1 MSATDAAAAVATPI
15 ADPLRIY
22 FCASIRGEEVSKPFL
37 NQLMGHLKSHHGRV
51 LTEHIGYDQCEHA
64 DQTNKGI
71 YDRDVA
77 WLMESEIVI
86 AECSAAR

>member
-1 MSATDAAAAVATPI
+1 MSLANVVQTSSPDA
-15 ADPLRIY
+15 LKIY

-37 NQLMGHLKSHHGRV
+37 NKLMGHLKTKHGKV
-51 LTEHIGYDQCEHA
+51 LTEHIGYDQCEHV
-64 DQTNKGI
+64 DQTNRGI

-77 WLMESEIVI
+77 WLKESDIVI